1 MKLQNVADEDFRSAW
16 FQKYEELDDNNNL
29 QNSNQ
34 DHTWYRPRTLLLIE
48 LYKQNINRMNN
59 PQVRKKTVWE
69 QITAEINETCET
81 KFQASQVEG
90 RWKTILSSYRK
101 CKDAKKESG
110 AARKDYEFEEE
121 LDDILMDS
129 HTTQPAFTFSSDSRC
144 SSEET
149 IVFDDFEEEWAPICE
164 ETCVDDFIPIH

>member
-1 MKLQNVADEDFRSAW
+1 
-16 FQKYEELDDNNNL
+16 
-29 QNSNQ
+29 
-34 DHTWYRPRTLLLIE
+34 
-48 LYKQNINRMNN
+48 MNN

-69 QITAEINETCET
+69 QITAEINETYET

-129 HTTQPAFTFSSDSRC
+129 HTTQPAYTFSSGKGNDN
-144 SSEET
+144 SSKRKVEET
-149 IVFDDFEEEWAPICE
+149 VEGEEPQKLRTSGSDKVIHFLEGFIEKSERMEKERIEESKRMHNEKMGVFRELIEALNK
-164 ETCVDDFIPIH
+164 